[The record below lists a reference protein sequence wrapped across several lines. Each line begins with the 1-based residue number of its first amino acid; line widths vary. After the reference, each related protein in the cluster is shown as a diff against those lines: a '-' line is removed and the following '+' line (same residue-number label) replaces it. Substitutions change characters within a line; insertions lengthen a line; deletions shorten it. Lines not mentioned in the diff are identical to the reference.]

1 MDDMQDT
8 DHAADSVAGEDD
20 RHSNRY
26 PWRAGCNPLPYG
38 SPARPPDTAAGLD
51 TYTAHVLNCMTSPG
65 SRGQHISPTDPAH
78 QIGELCR
85 LFDVRLVG
93 DGRSVDGESSFM
105 HLDLSDSIA
114 RSAIAAHAKLDAV
127 NALPC
132 AHCAGPSPTG
142 PFASCIATAEFDGAC
157 TNCVYA
163 RRDYACTL
171 APRPRPRG
179 GVLLP
184 QLVGYAGDW
193 TSPSVDR
200 LGCRN
205 VRALLGLLSGKDL
218 RFVESRARSCLLA
231 GRPARGY
238 QKGSVSGID
247 IMYNLSRLLP
257 SLEADE
263 VQQLLEILA
272 DVMALRRGD
281 V

>member
-1 MDDMQDT
+1 MDNTQDT

-20 RHSNRY
+20 RYSNRY
-26 PWRAGCNPLPYG
+26 PWRAGRNPLPYAG
-38 SPARPPDTAAGLD
+38 PARLPDTAAGPD
-51 TYTAHVLNCMTSPG
+51 TYTAHVLNCMSSPG
-65 SRGQHISPTDPAH
+65 SRDQHMSSTDPVH

-85 LFDVRLVG
+85 LLDVRRIG
-93 DGRSVDGESSFM
+93 DGRSVNGESSCIR
-105 HLDLSDSIA
+105 LDLSDSMA
-114 RSAIAAHAKLDAV
+114 RSAVAAHVKLDAI

-142 PFASCIATAEFDGAC
+142 PFASCIATTKFDGAC

-163 RRDYACTL
+163 GRDRACTL
-171 APRPRPRG
+171 APRPRPQD

-184 QLVGYAGDW
+184 QHVGYTGDW

-231 GRPARGY
+231 GRPTRGY

-263 VQQLLEILA
+263 VRQLLEILA
-272 DVMALRRGD
+272 DVMAFRGGE